1 MGCPWLGT
9 VTSQVPT
16 LSCRLSP
23 ERPRSLPSSR
33 GRCQEAAH
41 IHQREESINLMAR
54 VPLTLAVRDYAHI
67 APLALGDI
75 MIEGVDLTLLRVFD
89 APQQVLVDPAIDG
102 GEASFSRHLQ
112 RVAIKDESFVA
123 VPAFVLRGFRQRC
136 IFVRQDSP
144 LTDLT
149 DLAGKR
155 VGLNEWGATGH
166 TWARAAFRER
176 GIALEDVRW
185 VVGQISPSSPP
196 PPGTPFPAY
205 VSAAPAGSTL
215 TEMLLAGE
223 IDAMLAS
230 EPPEGFH
237 SVNGP
242 IVRLF
247 RDFRSA
253 EQAYYARTGIMPAH
267 HLIALR
273 RSVAEKHP
281 WLPQAVFRA
290 FEASRK
296 RATENRR
303 LLGDVSPWLLA
314 ELESNEASMGS
325 DVEQYGIQPN
335 RAMIE
340 TFCAEQF
347 AQGLVS
353 TPINPADA
361 FARFEATL

>member
-1 MGCPWLGT
+1 MP
-9 VTSQVPT
+9 
-16 LSCRLSP
+16 
-23 ERPRSLPSSR
+23 
-33 GRCQEAAH
+33 
-41 IHQREESINLMAR
+41 R

-67 APLALGDI
+67 APLALGDVT
-75 MIEGVDLTLLRVFD
+75 IEGVDLTLRRVFD
-89 APQQVLVDPAIDG
+89 APQQVLADTTIDG

-112 RVAIKDESFVA
+112 RVAANDESFVA

-149 DLAGKR
+149 ELAGKR

-166 TWARAAFRER
+166 TWARAAFREC
-176 GIALEDVRW
+176 GIALEDVHW
-185 VVGQISPSSPP
+185 VVGQISPISPP

-205 VSAAPAGSTL
+205 VRAAPAGSTL

-237 SVNGP
+237 AVNGP

-247 RDFRSA
+247 RDFRTV
-253 EQAYYARTGIMPAH
+253 ERAYYARTGIMPAH
-267 HLIALR
+267 HVVALR
-273 RSVAEKHP
+273 RSIVERHP
-281 WLPQAVFRA
+281 WLPNHVLLA
-290 FEASRK
+290 FEASRR
-296 RATENRR
+296 RAAENRR

-314 ELESNEASMGS
+314 ELESNEATMGP
-325 DVEQYGIQPN
+325 DAEQYGVQPN

-340 TFCAEQF
+340 TFCAEQL

-361 FARFEATL
+361 FAGVEAAL